1 MSESDTLALQCVGRI
16 LKPARLMAGKGMRQ
30 FAQEIGLLPSRISE
44 IETGSAP
51 TAAELK
57 LMADALEA
65 ARREGIDWRESTV
78 ATLAARESELAE
90 ANERALKYK
99 NYTHARMDK
108 LGAPHEVPA
117 SEHTKAGCRIG
128 GRFDWVEQQLAEAQ
142 RRVDSIANAQYNACT
157 TECID
162 GIWWAKGSGIVAG
175 PQATEQDVLLE
186 VAENWWRVAAA
197 AQRRVAE
204 LEGDAERYRYIRD
217 TLAQMLNPKMSG
229 QHTWRVT
236 TIHATGGT
244 FEEVLDKHM
253 AERPIK
259 ADRITP
265 TEPEK

>member
-1 MSESDTLALQCVGRI
+1 MSESETLALQCVGRI

-65 ARREGIDWRESTV
+65 AKREGIDWRESTV
-78 ATLAARESELAE
+78 ATLTARESELAE

-142 RRVDSIANAQYNACT
+142 RRV
-157 TECID
+157 
-162 GIWWAKGSGIVAG
+162 
-175 PQATEQDVLLE
+175 
-186 VAENWWRVAAA
+186 
-197 AQRRVAE
+197 AE
-204 LEGDAERYRYIRD
+204 LEGKLGQSTNYVADDELYPHVVWFANGRTVSIASGGHLEIGMGGR
-217 TLAQMLNPKMSG
+217 LAAAKGDVS
-229 QHTWRVT
+229 
-236 TIHATGGT
+236 
-244 FEEVLDKHM
+244 D
-253 AERPIK
+253 
-259 ADRITP
+259 
-265 TEPEK
+265 EP